1 MNQKQSEIAVAQSEL
16 DVLTEKANSGQ
27 KAIDQAKEKIES
39 IEANRAE
46 NLEQIER
53 HKHEKAR
60 LEKDVRKIQDA
71 LQKLATSEPEVRS
84 QISSARQKA
93 DREQPK
99 PRIITTQGLGAN

>member
-1 MNQKQSEIAVAQSEL
+1 MNQKQSEIAVAQFEL
-16 DVLTEKANSGQ
+16 DILTEKANSGQ

-46 NLEQIER
+46 KLEQIER

-99 PRIITTQGLGAN
+99 P